1 MGTGELII
9 GVLGLVFGGGGAALV
24 KVGLDWRS
32 GRLAEERTAWT
43 ERDREARARRLL
55 ENALHC
61 ANRRLIDA
69 GQRPIEW
76 PDY

>member
-1 MGTGELII
+1 MGTGELIVAVI
-9 GVLGLVFGGGGAALV
+9 SLVLGVGTAALV
-24 KVGLDWRS
+24 REIREWSS
-32 GRLAEERTAWT
+32 GRKAEERTAWA
-43 ERDREARARRLL
+43 ERDREAKARRLL

-61 ANRRLIDA
+61 ANRRLVDA